1 MRSISNWLKKEEI
14 KRMNKRNIALAIS
27 VILVIIC
34 VLLAYYFIQKSKES
48 IVQNEVDTG
57 IEDDSSS
64 TTNTADENNN
74 TSAKRKLESYID
86 VSKTEYLTLNNTEVY
101 YLIPNNPND
110 LTYYYLGKII
120 LNGEELEVTYY
131 KNGLREEF
139 IFFKD
144 KVEKG
149 SLYVGELNEPSYRED
164 EEVAEEYKNLPYY
177 GVETISIYKSKYLVT
192 LKNNEGSSLT
202 AFDILDSNFQV
213 VDTFSTDSC
222 YWQSYNVSEDL
233 LVKITDDEFTYSNN
247 ERIDE
252 KDIYTR
258 VVYRI
263 DENNGVFTSTIIKID
278 PENTEGPAG
287 QS

>member
-1 MRSISNWLKKEEI
+1 
-14 KRMNKRNIALAIS
+14 MNKRIIAVAIS
-27 VILVIIC
+27 VILVIVC
-34 VLLAYYFIQKSKES
+34 VLLAYYFILKYKD
-48 IVQNEVDTG
+48 IIGQNKVDTSE
-57 IEDDSSS
+57 EDSDS
-64 TTNTADENNN
+64 TTNIATENNN

-86 VSKTEYLTLNNTEVY
+86 ISKTEYLTLNNTDVY

-110 LTYYYLGKII
+110 LTYYYLGKIM

-131 KNGLREEF
+131 KNGLRAEL

-149 SLYVGELNEPSYRED
+149 SLYVGELNGPNYGDD
-164 EEVAEEYKNLPYY
+164 EEYEKIHKDLPDF
-177 GVETISIYKSKYLVT
+177 GVNTISIYKSKYLVT
-192 LKNNEGSSLT
+192 LMQDEPGNSLT
-202 AFDILDSNFQV
+202 WFDILDNNFQV
-213 VDTFSTDSC
+213 VGTFSTDSC
-222 YWQSYNVSEDL
+222 YWQSCNVSDDI

-252 KDIYTR
+252 RDIYTR

-278 PENTEGPAG
+278 PENTVGPAG